1 MFFNFKM
8 TKENQEEINV
18 VSLDDLTNFDELQEE
33 YTFANQ
39 WACTIFIIASF
50 SYKTHQRQITI
61 CQLPVIKCCD
71 FCKTYYEKYLNI
83 LCEKMVE
90 KAIAKEI

>member
-1 MFFNFKM
+1 
-8 TKENQEEINV
+8 
-18 VSLDDLTNFDELQEE
+18 
-33 YTFANQ
+33 
-39 WACTIFIIASF
+39 
-50 SYKTHQRQITI
+50 
-61 CQLPVIKCCD
+61 VIKCCD